1 MKICNR
7 RSELP
12 AGIADSLVN
21 ANVFFSEAFW
31 NYTSDTSTEV
41 KYIYNDVYMQVVV
54 IHRIK
59 ALFRMAV
66 MPTEP
71 FCFLDEGIDFLTM
84 QTFLNCVMEVLKK
97 NLRVDWLSVTPA
109 STLFQAYPTQ
119 SKRIKFGN
127 YVLSLAGN
135 DEDVFARITSKHRNM
150 IRRGEKSGIEVKF
163 GGVELLDDYLKVDR
177 QTWER
182 SGESVD
188 HAAFYREYVDGFG
201 GNSLLG
207 IAYKDGV
214 PQCGL
219 LGIYNEV
226 MFYYMFGAS
235 ADHPEPGSTHYL
247 QWRAMQYLRAKGV
260 RAYNFVGCRLN
271 VDAGSKYENIQ
282 RFKKGFGGELVEC
295 YLFKAT
301 LKPLK
306 ERAFRALLRIRSGK
320 TTQDV
325 IDQEFEKWLDIN

>member
-1 MKICNR
+1 MKICNC

-12 AGIADSLVN
+12 AEIAGSLVN

-31 NYTSDTSTEV
+31 NHTSDTSTEV
-41 KYIYNDVYMQVVV
+41 KYIYNDVYIQVVV

-59 ALFRMAV
+59 AVFRTAV

-71 FCFLDEGIDFLTM
+71 FCFSDGDTDFITM
-84 QTFLNCVMEVLKK
+84 QTFLDCVMEVLQK
-97 NLRVDWLSVTPA
+97 NLHVDWLSVTPA

-127 YVLSLAGN
+127 YVLSLAGE

-150 IRRGEKSGIEVKF
+150 IRRGVKSGIEVKF

-188 HAAFYREYVDGFG
+188 HTEFYRKYVEGFG
-201 GNSLLG
+201 DNSLLG

-219 LGIYNEV
+219 LGIYNEA

-247 QWRAMQYLRAKGV
+247 QWRAMQYLRTKGV

-271 VDAGSKYENIQ
+271 VDVGSKYENIQ
-282 RFKKGFGGELVEC
+282 RFKKGFGGELFEC
-295 YLFKAT
+295 YLFKT
-301 LKPLK
+301 VFNPLK
-306 ERAFRALLRIRSGK
+306 KKLFDFLLMRVSGK
-320 TTQDV
+320 VSRDV
-325 IDQEFEKWLDIN
+325 IDQEIEKWIDIN